1 MVGYLY
7 NPYGVSCYPSYL
19 GDLNLEIKKGFGTYC
34 QGETYE
40 RNFCLTLYYNNC
52 LELVNL
58 FIVGM
63 CDTPMAGYGE
73 PIINIKYGM
82 PALDQGSRMIKIYV
96 PSSGET
102 IDAEIYRNEYGETII
117 YIPGSGKTLKAE
129 VYHDMYGQPII
140 YIPGSGKTI
149 RPEIYYEEVVGA
161 KITYVLGSQGEYV
174 VVYARY
180 ATPSPYGYGPTVV
193 DVASRGIY
201 PTDAVIKRFKVV
213 DPNHAEVLDSWTC
226 SGYGCRDI
234 EDAFRKMCA
243 GGVANTSALSAL
255 PQSSNTEE
263 HKSQESV
270 SSQAPIISSWPHR
283 SYPYLIIFPFSLL
296 LKRKRKKQ

>member
-1 MVGYLY
+1 MVGYLL

-34 QGETYE
+34 QGEKYE

-63 CDTPMAGYGE
+63 CTPMAGYGE
-73 PIINIKYGM
+73 PIINTKYGV
-82 PALDQGSRMIKIYV
+82 PALDQGSKMVKIYV

-129 VYHDMYGQPII
+129 IYHDMYGQPII

-161 KITYVLGSQGEYV
+161 KITYVLPPGEYV
-174 VVYARY
+174 IVYARY
-180 ATPSPYGYGPTVV
+180 STPSPYGYGPTVV
-193 DVASRGIY
+193 DVAMRGIY
-201 PTDAVIKRFKVV
+201 PTDAVIKRFRVV
-213 DPNHAEVLDSWTC
+213 DPNHAEVLDSWSC

-234 EDAFRKMCA
+234 EVVFRKMCA
-243 GGVANTSALSAL
+243 GGGASASVL
-255 PQSSNTEE
+255 PAPPQPSNTEE
-263 HKSQESV
+263 HKSQESNP
-270 SSQAPIISSWPHR
+270 SEAPAISSWPHR
-283 SYPYLIIFPFSLL
+283 SYPYLTIFPFSLL
-296 LKRKRKKQ
+296 LKRKKQ